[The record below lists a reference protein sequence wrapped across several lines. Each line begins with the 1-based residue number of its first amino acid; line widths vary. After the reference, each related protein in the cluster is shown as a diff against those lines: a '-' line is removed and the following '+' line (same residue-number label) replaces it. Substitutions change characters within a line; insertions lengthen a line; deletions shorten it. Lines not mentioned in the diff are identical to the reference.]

1 MSGNRLLLDTNT
13 ILYVLNGNETL
24 ATFLNEKELYVSVI
38 TELELL
44 SYKRITSKEIRIVS
58 DFLAQVNIVNITDE
72 VKSATIDLRRKSNLK
87 LPDSII
93 GATSLSLNIPLVT
106 SDKQM
111 ASVPGLNIVL
121 FEI

>member
-44 SYKRITSKEIRIVS
+44 SYKKITSKEIRVIAN
-58 DFLAQVNIVNITDE
+58 FLAQVNIVNITDE
-72 VKSATIDLRRKSNLK
+72 IKSATIHLRKKSNLK

-111 ASVPGLNIVL
+111 ATIPGLNIVL
-121 FEI
+121 FES

>member
-93 GATSLSLNIPLVT
+93 IATGIWLNIPVIS
-106 SDKQM
+106 SDLDFTKVEE
-111 ASVPGLNIVL
+111 ADIISY
-121 FEI
+121 ER

>member
-1 MSGNRLLLDTNT
+1 MSGNKLLLDTNT
-13 ILYVLNGNETL
+13 ILYVLAGNETL
-24 ATFLNEKELYVSVI
+24 ATFLNEKELYVSII

-44 SYKRITSKEIRIVS
+44 SYKKITSKEIRVIS
-58 DFLAQVNIVNITDE
+58 DFLDQVNIININDE
-72 VKSATIDLRRKSNLK
+72 IKTETIELRRKSNLK

-93 GATSLSLNIPLVT
+93 GATSLVLDIPLVT

-111 ASVPGLNIVL
+111 ATVSELNIVL